1 MTELDLIV
9 LVIVC
14 VAAIGGFMRGLVQEV
29 LSLAAWI
36 VTLFAINR
44 LHSPLTDWVMGY
56 TDDEVTSSVLA
67 FAILLLIPSA
77 AITLIAKAAA
87 GDPGQSSLKIV
98 DKILGFGF
106 GMVKGVIM
114 AVLAFSVVAL
124 GYDATWGVSGRP
136 TWITNARSYP
146 FINASS
152 VQLVEML
159 GQRRAELEA
168 KDRKV
173 PGGKE

>member
-9 LVIVC
+9 LIITA
-14 VAAIGGFMRGLVQEV
+14 VAAIGGYMRGLVQEV

-44 LHSPLTDWVMGY
+44 LHSPLTDWIMGY
-56 TDDEVTSSVLA
+56 TDDEVTSSVAA
-67 FAILLLIPSA
+67 FAMLLLIPSA
-77 AITLIAKAAA
+77 AIKLIATAAA
-87 GDPGQSSLKIV
+87 GDPGQSRLNLV
-98 DKILGFGF
+98 DKLLGFGF

-114 AVLAFSVVAL
+114 AVLAFSVIAL

-152 VQLVEML
+152 IQLVDML
-159 GQRRAELEA
+159 RQRHAELANQDA
-168 KDRKV
+168 KV
-173 PGGKE
+173 AGGNK